1 MNDVNWQYFNL
12 EMYNDVTDTS
22 ANMEYLFDL
31 VDPVTGGDPPQTSL
45 FNLTTLKYLVEAG
58 QNTPNIIANPE
69 LVYIQDFTLG
79 QEWVNIAAM
88 LQLYDP
94 ADPAGTVGTRRAYN
108 LWLWMSSAWNM
119 TFTREPEGGSYQIG
133 VIGTLGAT
141 AFEETMNIMS
151 LEVPMLTIATQLE
164 IDYNDSGYNCHDFYY
179 NRL

>member
-1 MNDVNWQYFNL
+1 
-12 EMYNDVTDTS
+12 
-22 ANMEYLFDL
+22 
-31 VDPVTGGDPPQTSL
+31 
-45 FNLTTLKYLVEAG
+45 
-58 QNTPNIIANPE
+58 
-69 LVYIQDFTLG
+69 
-79 QEWVNIAAM
+79 
-88 LQLYDP
+88 
-94 ADPAGTVGTRRAYN
+94 
-108 LWLWMSSAWNM
+108 M